1 MEESIAKKRKL
12 NRTKPER
19 WNDVKFTD
27 YNTNGSKEIF
37 EAVRIGSVDILEKL
51 LATNGLDVTSKL
63 AQSYNE
69 EGETPLLVAIK
80 CKHLN
85 VVKFLVE
92 DLKVNI
98 GQIGRFFWKTVDYSE
113 VLPLF
118 ASIITDQLSI
128 MKFLSAISLDSI
140 MSSSIPR
147 LQKIDQ
153 LELIGSTFILLKNV
167 PWISQED
174 DGNDPDEQRGR
185 MCWKEAMTLRLCPA
199 DGEPQIP
206 KIPFQLSDRGRK
218 AFGDLVEPMTL
229 EQVVQSLKSP
239 SLIGEA
245 ILVGM
250 RFLSRA
256 GLFPN
261 LFIPDRFYSHFLREY
276 YTFSKVGYVFKQAT
290 YLLEMLEPCKWE
302 DDFLGSTSSILH
314 HYNNDFNNLYSA
326 LHTITSVIKKME
338 SSLGYKFC
346 SGMMENIPMPT
357 DFGDCM
363 FIFRFCCNH
372 IRRVIAQFCHDDQ
385 LTIIARRF
393 ITDTMEEITILLTE
407 ISCCILIL
415 MSQLSAEEI
424 QQLQQSI
431 TEFIYLCDQTGTS
444 RSKFFHHFCYLMASY
459 YCENVGVIIQYFI
472 DSGLLDPNA
481 QNDKGDTVLHHL
493 ISRLQFHYCTVG
505 MEEFS
510 FTAIVQMLDNGGQ
523 IDKVN
528 NDGQTVRGI
537 LAHWKSELYSQGYSN
552 HPDGIDSV
560 INRPALLPLT
570 SCCAQLIRKRRIPFE
585 NLELPSSL
593 KLFLRRGY

>member
-12 NRTKPER
+12 NRTKPEKR
-19 WNDVKFTD
+19 NDVKFTD
-27 YNTNGSKEIF
+27 SNTNGSNEIF
-37 EAVRIGSVDILEKL
+37 EAVRIGSVDVLKKL

-63 AQSYNE
+63 AQSYNK

-113 VLPLF
+113 VLPLY
-118 ASIITDQLSI
+118 ASIISDQLSI
-128 MKFLSAISLDSI
+128 MKFLFAEEMKYESAISLDSI

-147 LQKIDQ
+147 PQKIDQ
-153 LELIGSTFILLKNV
+153 LELIGAGFILLKNV

-218 AFGDLVEPMTL
+218 AFGDLVEPMKL
-229 EQVVQSLKSP
+229 EQVKQSLKSP

-245 ILVGM
+245 FLIGM

-261 LFIPDRFYSHFLREY
+261 LFIPDRFYSHFLRY
-276 YTFSKVGYVFKQAT
+276 YTCSKVGYVFKQAT

-326 LHTITSVIKKME
+326 LNTITSVINKME
-338 SSLGYKFC
+338 SSLGSKFC
-346 SGMMENIPMPT
+346 SGMLENIPMPT

-415 MSQLSAEEI
+415 MSHLTAEEI

-431 TEFIYLCDQTGTS
+431 TEFIHLCDQTGTC
-444 RSKFFHHFCYLMASY
+444 RSKFFHHFCYSMASY
-459 YCENVGVIIQYFI
+459 YCENVGVIIQ
-472 DSGLLDPNA
+472 
-481 QNDKGDTVLHHL
+481 
-493 ISRLQFHYCTVG
+493 
-505 MEEFS
+505 
-510 FTAIVQMLDNGGQ
+510 
-523 IDKVN
+523 
-528 NDGQTVRGI
+528 
-537 LAHWKSELYSQGYSN
+537 
-552 HPDGIDSV
+552 
-560 INRPALLPLT
+560 
-570 SCCAQLIRKRRIPFE
+570 
-585 NLELPSSL
+585 
-593 KLFLRRGY
+593 